1 MALKCVKKANHSRS
15 LKVLERER
23 DLLTKVDHPCIVRQA
38 ATLQDEKY
46 VYFLLECCAGGDLH
60 ARMRTIGLFSLEA
73 GKFVAGSVHSA
84 LQHLHGHHHIIF
96 RDLKPE
102 NLLLDTRGYLKL
114 ADFGTAKKFTPGSPE
129 KTYSLVGSP
138 HYMAPEVI
146 LGTGYSYE
154 YDYWSLGVIL
164 FECLFGPK
172 PFGEELRD
180 TEHLQIFN
188 RIVRADSDPLSFHPF
203 LTPQLDSEER
213 DSCEQT
219 ISALLCYDSHDR
231 AGNIRRISEF
241 GILRGYHPALIWG
254 RLSVSPLMPDTTARG
269 TA

>member
-1 MALKCVKKANHSRS
+1 M
-15 LKVLERER
+15 
-23 DLLTKVDHPCIVRQA
+23 
-38 ATLQDEKY
+38 
-46 VYFLLECCAGGDLH
+46 
-60 ARMRTIGLFSLEA
+60 
-73 GKFVAGSVHSA
+73 
-84 LQHLHGHHHIIF
+84 
-96 RDLKPE
+96 
-102 NLLLDTRGYLKL
+102 
-114 ADFGTAKKFTPGSPE
+114 
-129 KTYSLVGSP
+129 
-138 HYMAPEVI
+138 I

-172 PFGEELRD
+172 PFGEEVSHVIPSFATGADSFVIQLRD

-231 AGNIRRISEF
+231 AGNIRRISEVSLF
-241 GILRGYHPALIWG
+241 LEIYSPNLLIV
-254 RLSVSPLMPDTTARG
+254 LLTTTG
-269 TA
+269 SG